1 MEALSKIG
9 IDWWG
14 MLLYLV
20 NFGLL
25 LGVLGYFLYPKLLKA
40 IDHRRETIKKNIE
53 ETNRLQ
59 KELQN
64 TLQEQQAEAQ
74 RMKAEF
80 AQEGEALKRDLAQKR
95 TQMTQEIEAERDRMM
110 DEAKELL
117 RQKRDAIVKDA
128 EAQVIST
135 MKKVLLSVMQNRVPE
150 DVVTTSVNDAWKKYK
165 HID

>member
-9 IDWWG
+9 IDLWG

-20 NFGLL
+20 NYGLL

-53 ETNRLQ
+53 ETNKLQ
-59 KELQN
+59 KELQK
-64 TLQEQQAEAQ
+64 TLEKQQAEAEKM
-74 RMKAEF
+74 RAEF
-80 AQEGEALKRDLAQKR
+80 AQESEALKKELSQKR
-95 TQMTQEIEAERDRMM
+95 TQLTQEMEAQRDQMM
-110 DEAKELL
+110 EEAKELL
-117 RQKRDAIVKDA
+117 RQKREAIIKDA
-128 EAQVIST
+128 EAQVLTT

-150 DVVTTSVNDAWKKYK
+150 DVVTTSVSDAWKKYK